1 MSLFLKLMM
10 FYAFA
15 LGVTFSSSL
24 PPLTLSSSLLT
35 PTPVKK
41 SVSPQDTIIRPGVPV
56 FDTDGNRL
64 YAGGANIW
72 FEQADS
78 LYYLIGEG
86 KKTLPGVCSDCFNLY
101 SSPDLSAWTFQGCAL
116 KNSDVVAPQAGS
128 PNYRI
133 ERPKIFRCP
142 SNNRLTMWFHCDL
155 IDFGMK
161 SVGVLT
167 ADVITGPWT
176 FAAPCFKP
184 DGRDSY
190 DMGTFIDNGPGGDG
204 KGYLIRSVENRFAG
218 ISQMTDDCLNVT
230 GIISSG
236 PDMEGQALMRNTD
249 GVLYAAGSHLTG
261 WAPNAAQ
268 FVTTNQSTLIGA
280 VWTNNYNP
288 SNDPTTYDSQSTFI
302 FPFVHEGGNRTT
314 FMWMADRWNSG
325 NAGPHGIDNMTMIWL
340 PLIPPNSTSPSPP
353 VVVGTPLFVDTCNS
367 SSPLQLWNFV
377 NGQLQLTAA
386 NLCVSSDAVFTDC
399 SPTGQGDQ
407 WAGDVTKNTVTNGE
421 KGSACL
427 DLNVQDDVTHQPGNP
442 VVPYQCTNPTS
453 WNDVWTLPGISG
465 GLIIAHD
472 KSGVQS
478 NLCLSATN
486 SNGDKIWTLPYK
498 SEWKLADY

>member
-1 MSLFLKLMM
+1 MM
-10 FYAFA
+10 LYAFA
-15 LGVTFSSSL
+15 FARTSASAKRS
-24 PPLTLSSSLLT
+24 
-35 PTPVKK
+35 

-64 YAGGANIW
+64 YAGGANMW
-72 FEQADS
+72 YEQADG

-86 KKTLPGVCSDCFNLY
+86 KKTLSGVCSACFNLY
-101 SSPDLSAWTFQGCAL
+101 SSPDLNAWTFKGCAL
-116 KNSDVVAPQAGS
+116 NNSDVIAPQAGT

-142 SNNRLTMWFHCDL
+142 SNNRLTMWFHCDTTS
-155 IDFGMK
+155 FGMR

-167 ADVITGPWT
+167 ADEITGPWT
-176 FAAPCFKP
+176 FASPCFKP

-204 KGYLIRSVENRFAG
+204 KGYLIRSVENKFAG

-236 PDMEGQALMRNTD
+236 PDMEGQAIMRNTD

-268 FVTTNQSTLIGA
+268 FVTTNQSTLVGA

-302 FPFVHEGGNRTT
+302 FPFVHEGGNKTT

-325 NAGPHGIDNMTMIWL
+325 NSGPHGIDNMTMIWL
-340 PLIPPNSTSPSPP
+340 PLIPPNSTTPPPP
-353 VVVGTPLFVDTCNS
+353 VVAGTPLFVDTCNS
-367 SSPLQLWNFV
+367 SSPLQFWKFV
-377 NGQLQLTAA
+377 NRQLLLPAA
-386 NLCVSSDAVFTDC
+386 NLCVSSAAVLEEC
-399 SPTGQGDQ
+399 SQ
-407 WAGDVTKNTVTNGE
+407 AGTWVADISNPQACTVTNGLS
-421 KGSACL
+421 GSACL
-427 DLNVQDDVTHQPGNP
+427 DLNVLDDVTHQPGNP
-442 VVPYQCTNPTS
+442 VVPYLCSDPTS
-453 WNDVWTLPGISG
+453 WNDVFTLPSILG
-465 GLIIAHD
+465 GQIIAHD
-472 KSGVQS
+472 KSGAQS
-478 NLCLSATN
+478 NLCLSAT
-486 SNGDKIWTLPYK
+486 SNAGGGVWTLPYLA
-498 SEWKLADY
+498 EWKLADY